1 MSDNVNGFERRK
13 QQKIEQIFHASFQ
26 LFAKFGFHKVS
37 VQEIAEQA
45 KVSPATIYNYFG
57 TKEQLYAETLTHW
70 MDEQLEQYEALL
82 ESELSFPDKTKEIMM
97 LEVRNIQT
105 LANEFSRAPSS
116 ELAPLTQMMESYGER
131 KVMPFFKKY
140 VALGKQEGYISAERT
155 EEEAMLYFTM
165 YKNELARLWEPS
177 NQERLAKYID
187 SLMEMFFYGLIGQGP
202 SKDD

>member
-1 MSDNVNGFERRK
+1 MSDNANGFERRK

-26 LFAKFGFHKVS
+26 LFAKFGFQKVS

-57 TKEQLYAETLTHW
+57 TKERLYAETLTYW
-70 MDEQLEQYEALL
+70 MDEQLEGYESLL
-82 ESELSFPDKTKEIMM
+82 DSQLSFPEKTKEIML
-97 LEVRNIQT
+97 LEVRNVKT
-105 LANEFSRAPSS
+105 LANEFSKAPSS

-131 KVMPFFKKY
+131 KIVPFFKKY
-140 VALGKQEGYISAERT
+140 VALGKQEGYIRADRT

-177 NQERLAKYID
+177 NQERFAEYID
-187 SLMEMFFYGLIGQGP
+187 TFMELFFYGLVGQGP
-202 SKDD
+202 KQG